1 MCDFVLF
8 VGGFVVFYMCAAWCC
23 RAINVCMVV
32 AGGHDQVRPGHTNRW
47 CAWPCGHCGVHV
59 STVGRLATVGR
70 RQGSGLD
77 QDTVQT
83 VARCGRGS
91 IGGGL
96 GGALRCAVLP
106 PNAPL
111 GCLPMHR
118 LRTAYAPPRQVARL

>member
-23 RAINVCMVV
+23 RAINVCMVL

-59 STVGRLATVGR
+59 STVGR

-77 QDTVQT
+77 QGM
-83 VARCGRGS
+83 ARCGRRS
-91 IGGGL
+91 IWWHL
-96 GGALRCAVLP
+96 GGAWRCAVLP

-111 GCLPMHR
+111 GCLPTHR